1 MTQDRSKHI
10 AFSALG
16 EGLVPDRRQFLM
28 AAGAGLAAAAVP
40 VGRAS
45 SQAQTA
51 APVPTGPDYIIRD
64 AYVVTLDSL
73 GDIPSGELHIR
84 GGAIAWVGPAGAG
97 PAAAGA
103 QIIDATGT
111 IAMPGMIDT
120 HWHLWNTTLRN
131 MQRAG
136 KEYFPVKAA
145 FVEAYEA
152 EDHYRANRLSLV
164 EAISGGISTVTN
176 FAHNIQSPAH
186 ADAELRAMLESGIR
200 GRYCYGWADPTP
212 RDKPTNFNDIKRV
225 ASQWFGSSSPF
236 QGRVDLGMAMRGFR
250 LANDDVVA
258 AEFQFAKEMGL
269 PTIIH
274 TGATKRAGQS
284 VAALYNR
291 GFIDSRTI
299 LAHWIFQKPADLEAA
314 VKSGASVSMSPTS
327 DLRTPYDASFHD
339 SLFLLRKNGINLC
352 LSLDSALLANISM
365 FEQMAVT
372 WYSGVPWYDTETESM
387 PMFEFTDVLKMA
399 TENGAK
405 ALGIA
410 DKVGTLRAGKRADIV
425 LVRATD
431 ANMVPLGEVH
441 SALARVATVHNVDT
455 VLIDGR
461 ILKWKG
467 KLVGIDVETVVREA
481 EESSD
486 RLRRRAG
493 GIWAPR

>member
-1 MTQDRSKHI
+1 MTNPRNNSVSLDRPRHR
-10 AFSALG
+10 SAS
-16 EGLVPDRRQFLM
+16 RRQFLT
-28 AAGAGLAAAAVP
+28 AIGAGLV
-40 VGRAS
+40 S
-45 SQAQTA
+45 SVLPLPHDPAHAQTA
-51 APVPTGPDYIIRD
+51 APMPIGPNYVVRN

-73 GDIPSGELHIR
+73 GDIASGEIHIAN
-84 GGAIAWVGPAGAG
+84 GAITWIGPAGSG
-97 PAAAGA
+97 TAAADA
-103 QIIDATGT
+103 QIIDGTGM

-145 FVEAYEA
+145 FVEAYQA
-152 EDHYRANRLSLV
+152 EDHYHANRLSLV
-164 EAISGGISTVTN
+164 EAISGGITTVTN

-186 ADAELRAMLESGIR
+186 ADEELRAMPESGIR

-225 ASQWFGSSSPF
+225 AAQWFGSSSPF
-236 QGRVDLGMAMRGFR
+236 QGRVDFGMAMRGFR

-258 AEFQFAKEMGL
+258 AEYRFAKEMGL

-284 VAALYNR
+284 VAALYNL
-291 GFIDSRTI
+291 GYIDSSTI

-339 SLFLLRKNGINLC
+339 SLFLLRKNGVNLC

-365 FEQMAVT
+365 FEQMSVT
-372 WYSGVPWYDTETESM
+372 WYSGVPWYDTETENM

-399 TENGAK
+399 TVNGAR

-425 LVRATD
+425 LVRTTD

-441 SALARVATVHNVDT
+441 SALGRVATVNNVDT
-455 VLIDGR
+455 VLIDGKIR
-461 ILKWKG
+461 KWKG
-467 KLVGIDVETVVREA
+467 KLVGIDVEKVVQEA
-481 EESSD
+481 ERSSD

>member
-1 MTQDRSKHI
+1 MTHPRNNNVSLARSGQRP
-10 AFSALG
+10 ASS
-16 EGLVPDRRQFLM
+16 RRQFLK
-28 AAGAGLAAAAVP
+28 AVGAGLAGVVLPLAHE
-40 VGRAS
+40 S

-51 APVPTGPDYIIRD
+51 APMPTGPNYVVRN

-73 GDIPSGELHIR
+73 GDIPSGEIHIVD
-84 GGAIAWVGPAGAG
+84 GVIAWVGPAGSG

-103 QIIDATGT
+103 QIIDGTGM

-145 FVEAYEA
+145 FVEAYQA

-164 EAISGGISTVTN
+164 EAISGGITTVTN

-186 ADAELRAMLESGIR
+186 ADEELRAMLESGIR

-225 ASQWFGSSSPF
+225 AAQWFGSNSPF
-236 QGRVDLGMAMRGFR
+236 QGRVDFGMAMRGFR

-258 AEFQFAKEMGL
+258 AEYRFAKEMGL

-284 VAALYNR
+284 VAALYNL
-291 GFIDSRTI
+291 GFVDSRTI
-299 LAHWIFQKPADLEAA
+299 LAHWIFQKSADLEAA

-339 SLFLLRKNGINLC
+339 SLFLLRKNGVNLC

-365 FEQMAVT
+365 FEQMSVT
-372 WYSGVPWYDTETESM
+372 WYSGVPWYDTETENM

-399 TENGAK
+399 TVNGAK

-410 DKVGTLRAGKRADIV
+410 DKVGTLQTGKRADIV

-441 SALARVATVHNVDT
+441 SALARVATVNNVDT
-455 VLIDGR
+455 VLIDGKLR
-461 ILKWKG
+461 KWKG
-467 KLVGIDVETVVREA
+467 KLVGIDVEKVVHEA

>member
-1 MTQDRSKHI
+1 M
-10 AFSALG
+10 
-16 EGLVPDRRQFLM
+16 
-28 AAGAGLAAAAVP
+28 
-40 VGRAS
+40 
-45 SQAQTA
+45 
-51 APVPTGPDYIIRD
+51 PTGPNYVVRN

-73 GDIPSGELHIR
+73 GDIPSGEIHIVD
-84 GGAIAWVGPAGAG
+84 GVIAWVGPAGSG

-103 QIIDATGT
+103 QIIDGTGM

-145 FVEAYEA
+145 FVEAYQA

-164 EAISGGISTVTN
+164 EAISGGITTVTN

-186 ADAELRAMLESGIR
+186 ADEELRAMLESGIR

-225 ASQWFGSSSPF
+225 AAQWFGSSSPF
-236 QGRVDLGMAMRGFR
+236 QGRVDFGMAMRGFR

-258 AEFQFAKEMGL
+258 AEYRFAKEMGL

-284 VAALYNR
+284 VAALYNL
-291 GFIDSRTI
+291 GFVDSRTI
-299 LAHWIFQKPADLEAA
+299 LAHWIFQKSADLEAA

-339 SLFLLRKNGINLC
+339 SLFLLRKNGVNLC
-352 LSLDSALLANISM
+352 LSLDSALLANISL
-365 FEQMAVT
+365 FEQMSVT
-372 WYSGVPWYDTETESM
+372 WYSGVPWYDTETENM
-387 PMFEFTDVLKMA
+387 PMFEFADVLKMA
-399 TENGAK
+399 TVNGAK

-410 DKVGTLRAGKRADIV
+410 DKVGTLQTGKRADIV

-441 SALARVATVHNVDT
+441 SALARVATVNNVDT
-455 VLIDGR
+455 VLIDGKLR
-461 ILKWKG
+461 KWKG
-467 KLVGIDVETVVREA
+467 KLVGIDVEKVVHEA

>member
-1 MTQDRSKHI
+1 MARDWNDSIRVSKPQI
-10 AFSALG
+10 
-16 EGLVPDRRQFLM
+16 ETTRRQFLA
-28 AAGAGLAAAAVP
+28 AAGASTVAVMWP
-40 VGRAS
+40 GS
-45 SQAQTA
+45 SGAQGA
-51 APVPTGPDYIIRD
+51 QSMPTGSEYIIRNS
-64 AYVVTLDSL
+64 YIVTLDAA
-73 GDIPSGELHIR
+73 GDIAAGEIHVR
-84 GGAIAWVGPAGAG
+84 NGAIVSVGPAGS
-97 PAAAGA
+97 AANTAGA
-103 QIIDATGT
+103 QLIDGTGM

-145 FVEAYEA
+145 FVEHYRA

-164 EAISGGISTVTN
+164 EAISGGITTVTN

-186 ADAELRAMLESGIR
+186 ADAELQAMLESGIR
-200 GRYCYGWADPTP
+200 GRYSYGWADPTP
-212 RDKPTNFNDIKRV
+212 RDKPTNFSDIRRV
-225 ASQWFGSSSPF
+225 AQQWFGSDSPF

-258 AEFQFAKEMGL
+258 AEYQFAKEMGL
-269 PTIIH
+269 STVIH

-352 LSLDSALLANISM
+352 LSLDSALLANVSM
-365 FEQMAVT
+365 FEQMSVA
-372 WYSGVPWYDTETESM
+372 WYAGVPWYDTETENQ
-387 PMFEFTDVLKMA
+387 PMFEFTDVLKMG
-399 TENGAK
+399 TVNGAK

-410 DKVGTLRAGKRADIV
+410 DNVGTLRAGKRADIV

-441 SALARVATVHNVDT
+441 SALARVTTVNNVDT
-455 VLIDGR
+455 VLIDGK
-461 ILKWKG
+461 ILKWRG
-467 KLVGIDVETVVREA
+467 QLVGVDVGRVVREA

-486 RLRRRAG
+486 QLRRRAG
-493 GIWAPR
+493 GIWTPR